1 MRSQAES
8 LGDDELGLDR
18 TGDTFQDSVL
28 PTSLIAQRSCLQVNR
43 SERIMSI
50 PRSRE
55 AAKAD
60 ARGST
65 NALRWLSCPV
75 AICLLLGG
83 ATAWQSMFQSLWID
97 ELHTAWACSG
107 PWEQVVPR
115 AAQGNQTP
123 IYFAWQWWLGRTFG
137 QSEDSLRITSLVAW
151 FGALAL
157 FAAVIHKIVR
167 RTSHT
172 GLWWLVCLAALD
184 RQQIFFATEA
194 RPYMAM
200 SLVVLLGWLA
210 LDSYLAA
217 KVVNVRTIMAW
228 QAWVT
233 CCAAAMWL
241 QPTAVLFVAAQFVWA
256 AWRTG
261 WRWSIQSSIILAL
274 ALLIGIT
281 WPLRYVLEPAWQSR
295 QAWAGFA
302 ADLHWQ
308 NVLRQLP
315 IVVIGVP
322 GAIAWLLVRAF
333 SPNKQQRIES
343 GSRDR
348 ADSTKL
354 NRGMY
359 LTAWMLP
366 LAIVILLTALEIAP
380 LMHARYLFAAT
391 LPMTLWTAT
400 MLGRLSSG
408 RMVTGLALGMLL
420 LQSVQQGNLP
430 AWLAGRLPVV
440 ERGEQWRE
448 AIFQINRQLGDKSPL
463 QIYCASNLIEGSRS
477 DFVDGDKLREEY
489 LSLPLRSLYTVSDR
503 AQIVPLLND
512 PRSWSAVISSQR
524 EPGAVRWL
532 LVRASKTGLAKR
544 LQLSGLQAL
553 EQFDFGAVQLVR
565 F

>member
-1 MRSQAES
+1 MRSQAKS
-8 LGDDELGLDR
+8 LGRDELGLDR

-43 SERIMSI
+43 SEGIMSI

-60 ARGST
+60 AGAST
-65 NALRWLSCPV
+65 NALRWLTLPI
-75 AICLLLGG
+75 AISLLLGG

-107 PWEQVVPR
+107 PWEQVIPR
-115 AAQGNQTP
+115 AATGNQTP
-123 IYFAWQWWLGRTFG
+123 IYFAWQWRLSRTFG

-151 FGALAL
+151 FGSLAL
-157 FAAVIHKIVR
+157 LAAVIHKIVR
-167 RTSHT
+167 RTKHS

-194 RPYMAM
+194 RPYMVM
-200 SLVVLLGWLA
+200 SLVVLLGWLV
-210 LDSYLAA
+210 LDSCLAA
-217 KVVNVRTIMAW
+217 KIVKVRTIIAW
-228 QAWVT
+228 QAWVA
-233 CCAAAMWL
+233 CCAAAIWL

-256 AWRTG
+256 AWRVG
-261 WRWSIQSSIILAL
+261 WRWSIQIPILL
-274 ALLIGIT
+274 AMVLLIGVT
-281 WPLRYVLEPAWQSR
+281 WPMRYVLEPAWHSR
-295 QAWAGFA
+295 QAWTGFA

-315 IVVIGVP
+315 IVVVAVP
-322 GAIAWLLVRAF
+322 GAIAWLLGRAF
-333 SPNKQQRIES
+333 STDKQPRIGLER
-343 GSRDR
+343 GDR
-348 ADSTKL
+348 ADPAEL
-354 NRGMY
+354 NQGMY
-359 LTAWMLP
+359 FTAWSLP
-366 LAIVILLTALEIAP
+366 LAIVILVTALEIAP

-391 LPMTLWTAT
+391 LPLTLWTAT

-408 RMVTGLALGMLL
+408 RIVTGLALGMLL
-420 LQSVQQGNLP
+420 LQSVQQGSLP

-448 AIFQINRQLGDKSPL
+448 AIHQMYRQSGDKSPL
-463 QIYCASNLIEGSRS
+463 QIYCASNLIEGSRA
-477 DFVDGDKLREEY
+477 DFLDGDKLRKEY
-489 LSLPLRSLYTVSDR
+489 LALPLHSLYRVPER

-512 PRSWSAVISSQR
+512 PRGWSAVISSQR

-532 LVRASKTGLAKR
+532 LVRASKAGLAKR

-553 EQFDFGAVQLVR
+553 EQLDFGAVQLVR